1 MYPSQTYSYQLTN
14 DSTLIQGARRLLYEE
29 LFVPLQLPDTTQEEL
44 KIAGEEFYF
53 VATKD
58 EEVVGVMVVV
68 TEGDHIELHHAA
80 TRSALR
86 GEGIGQELWKMV
98 HEFAVTRGFTRM
110 ELESRNTA
118 VSFWES
124 VGFIQSTDEWI
135 ERKNFVEHGI
145 RHKTMHRDL
154 P

>member
-1 MYPSQTYSYQLTN
+1 MYPSQTYSYQLTK
-14 DSTLIQGARRLLYEE
+14 DLDLIQQGKRLLYEE
-29 LFVPLQLPDTTQEEL
+29 LFVPLNLPDTTQEDL
-44 KIAGEEFYF
+44 KIEGEEYYF

-58 EEVVGVMVVV
+58 EEVVGVMVVI
-68 TEGDHIELHHAA
+68 TEGDHFELHHAA
-80 TRSALR
+80 TRSSLR

-98 HEFAVTRGFTRM
+98 YEFANERGFTRM

-124 VGFIQSTDEWI
+124 VGFVESTEEWI
-135 ERKNFVEHGI
+135 ERKNFIEHGI
-145 RHKTMHRDL
+145 RHKTMHRAL